1 MPLALLC
8 SRLRSSSWRCV
19 ASATPAPHVHA
30 LCLCSAA
37 TTEHPKLRNGFITS
51 LLHTQVCS

>member
-1 MPLALLC
+1 MPLAPLFPPPLE
-8 SRLRSSSWRCV
+8 LV
-19 ASATPAPHVHA
+19 AGASPATPAPHVHA

>member
-1 MPLALLC
+1 MPLAPLL
-8 SRLRSSSWRCV
+8 LP
-19 ASATPAPHVHA
+19 ASARARGGASPATPAPHVHA

-37 TTEHPKLRNGFITS
+37 TTEHPKLRKGFITS